1 MDTLY
6 TFWDNIT
13 HYKTE
18 SVHFLVL
25 MNSAT
30 EIPRAQA
37 VGDVAGLQDACEEAE
52 TVARRNAKN
61 SKKERYDIELY
72 HYLLCLSSEA
82 VLRDCT

>member
-18 SVHFLVL
+18 SVHFLGL

-30 EIPRAQA
+30 KNGSYKASRVPS
-37 VGDVAGLQDACEEAE
+37 GLGFS
-52 TVARRNAKN
+52 N
-61 SKKERYDIELY
+61 LGG
-72 HYLLCLSSEA
+72 
-82 VLRDCT
+82 VL